1 MKSEGVIFLL
11 FTFHFS
17 LFFVPLH
24 PIMGRKIVLLI
35 FLVLQTALAGAQQ
48 TDNEKQARR
57 IFNQAYNQVF
67 GDQGATLHYD
77 VNIIGIYKTSGT
89 IWYKGKK
96 QKFVD
101 ERVNTW
107 NDGTTAYMAFR
118 KKKEVQIHH
127 ANSDKKDKYS
137 GKFKFHPEDFDYSIG
152 EDDGMFLLTLKQ
164 KKKAKGSIKVI
175 KAWVTKK
182 GYEPVRLRIK
192 VAFIWTT
199 VTVSDFRTGG
209 ITDDLFVFPLNQYK
223 DWKFVDKRKE

>member
-1 MKSEGVIFLL
+1 MR
-11 FTFHFS
+11 
-17 LFFVPLH
+17 
-24 PIMGRKIVLLI
+24 RKIVLLVI
-35 FLVLQTALAGAQQ
+35 LALQTVVLCAQQ
-48 TDNEKQARR
+48 TANEKQARR

-67 GDQGATLHYD
+67 GEQGATLHYD

-107 NDGTTAYMAFR
+107 NDGQTAYMAFR
-118 KKKEVQIHH
+118 KKKEVHIHH

-137 GKFKFHPEDFDYSIG
+137 GKFKFNLDDFDYSIA
-152 EDDGMFLLTLKQ
+152 EDDGMFLITLKQ
-164 KKKAKGSIKVI
+164 KKKAKGNIKVV

-192 VAFIWTT
+192 VSIIWTT
-199 VTVSDFRTGG
+199 VSISNFKAGG
-209 ITDDLFVFPLNQYK
+209 IDDDIFVFPRNQYK
-223 DWKFVDKRKE
+223 DWKFIDKRNE

>member
-1 MKSEGVIFLL
+1 MR
-11 FTFHFS
+11 
-17 LFFVPLH
+17 
-24 PIMGRKIVLLI
+24 RKIVLLVI
-35 FLVLQTALAGAQQ
+35 LALQTVVLCAQQ
-48 TDNEKQARR
+48 TANEKQARR

-67 GDQGATLHYD
+67 GEQGATLHYD

-107 NDGTTAYMAFR
+107 NDGQTDYMAFR
-118 KKKEVQIHH
+118 KKKEVHIHH

-137 GKFKFHPEDFDYSIG
+137 GKFKFNLDDFDYSIA
-152 EDDGMFLLTLKQ
+152 EDDGLFLITLKQ
-164 KKKAKGSIKVI
+164 KKKAKGTIKVV

-192 VAFIWTT
+192 VSIIWTT
-199 VTVSDFRTGG
+199 VTISDFKVGG
-209 ITDDLFVFPLNQYK
+209 IDDNLFVFPRNQYK
-223 DWKFVDKRKE
+223 DWKFIDKRNE

>member
-1 MKSEGVIFLL
+1 MR
-11 FTFHFS
+11 
-17 LFFVPLH
+17 
-24 PIMGRKIVLLI
+24 RKIVLLVI
-35 FLVLQTALAGAQQ
+35 LALQTVVLCAQQ
-48 TDNEKQARR
+48 TANEKQARR

-67 GDQGATLHYD
+67 GEQGATLHYD

-107 NDGTTAYMAFR
+107 NDGQTAYMAFR
-118 KKKEVQIHH
+118 KKKEVHIHH

-137 GKFKFHPEDFDYSIG
+137 GKFKFNLDDFDYSIA
-152 EDDGMFLLTLKQ
+152 EDEGMFLITLKQ
-164 KKKAKGSIKVI
+164 KKKAKGTIKIV

-192 VAFIWTT
+192 VSIIWTT
-199 VTVSDFRTGG
+199 VTISDFKVGG
-209 ITDDLFVFPLNQYK
+209 IDDNLFVFPRNQYK
-223 DWKFVDKRKE
+223 DWKFIDKRNE